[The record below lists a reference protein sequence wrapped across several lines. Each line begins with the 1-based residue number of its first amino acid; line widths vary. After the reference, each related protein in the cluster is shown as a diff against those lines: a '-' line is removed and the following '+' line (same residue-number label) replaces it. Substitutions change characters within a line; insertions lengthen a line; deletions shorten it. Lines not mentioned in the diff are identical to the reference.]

1 MWSVGVVTYILLC
14 GFAPFPDFMKI
25 RDGDFSFPSP
35 FWDGVSFL
43 AQDFIKRLLTVDPDM
58 RMTAA
63 GALSHPW
70 ITSRHAKHSESTT
83 TAASALSPH
92 HSHMF
97 RKFTKK
103 RRSFHAASFED

>member
-63 GALSHPW
+63 GALAHPW
-70 ITSRHAKHSESTT
+70 IASRHARHSESTIAT
-83 TAASALSPH
+83 SALSPH